1 MNISYVTNAIKVGDF
16 EINKKF
22 LKPKEYKKKQKE
34 ILFQTNLINL
44 RFTLDKDI
52 LSKKICHVYFF
63 CCNDKIFKI
72 GGSNS
77 SIEDNLENFY
87 INQAISG
94 GFSNSRFLCHIKI
107 YTYLKKGYKLSAHA
121 ITYDDVKANI
131 KELNKTG
138 SHIVG
143 LDSRS
148 IEGILKDIYFKK
160 EKKYP
165 EWNYQENK
173 KEYSSDVKMY
183 NLMTNYKTLRDKKKS
198 KALLNNHLLI
208 SHFRRCKNYNLV

>member
-1 MNISYVTNAIKVGDF
+1 M
-16 EINKKF
+16 
-22 LKPKEYKKKQKE
+22 
-34 ILFQTNLINL
+34 
-44 RFTLDKDI
+44 
-52 LSKKICHVYFF
+52 
-63 CCNDKIFKI
+63 
-72 GGSNS
+72 
-77 SIEDNLENFY
+77 
-87 INQAISG
+87 
-94 GFSNSRFLCHIKI
+94 
-107 YTYLKKGYKLSAHA
+107 
-121 ITYDDVKANI
+121 NI